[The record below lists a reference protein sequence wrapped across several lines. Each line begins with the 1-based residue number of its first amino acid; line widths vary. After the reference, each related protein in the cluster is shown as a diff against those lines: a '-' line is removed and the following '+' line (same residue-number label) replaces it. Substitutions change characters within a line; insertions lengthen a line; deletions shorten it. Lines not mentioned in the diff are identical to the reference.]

1 MPMCRFTQ
9 KPNKEQAVRRV
20 HIWSVILGLWLL
32 ALPALAQS
40 GSPRVEDPDNLLG
53 AQASQVRE
61 AAQRLAG
68 EGADVIVVAAG
79 PAAGSTPT
87 SADQY
92 LSNLLAQNS
101 IAPSSSQLN
110 PNQVVF
116 YVARDARR
124 TSLLYGSRW
133 KQTLDPVFQSIQSEQ
148 MNPRFANGD
157 LVGGLVA
164 GIDATR
170 TTINPPTSP
179 FVYVLGG
186 AVVLGVIAMI
196 AVPML
201 QKRRASATALETA
214 RERMRTERQ
223 RAGAA
228 IADVAKVAEQA
239 QAKAQYDRISYSQSN
254 IDRLQSLQAKGTQL
268 FQEAQDL
275 FSTADDQIEL
285 KANPTAGD
293 YEAVAAQY
301 ERAQNLA
308 QQANSSIGEAEAL
321 RAQLDAQGSP
331 STGPT
336 TRLRE

>member
-1 MPMCRFTQ
+1 M
-9 KPNKEQAVRRV
+9 RRV

-32 ALPALAQS
+32 LVLPALAQS
-40 GSPRVEDPDNLLG
+40 GGVRVEDPDNLLG
-53 AQASQVRE
+53 AQANQVRE
-61 AAQRLAG
+61 AAQRLAD
-68 EGADVIVVAAG
+68 EGAEVIVLAAG
-79 PAAGSTPT
+79 PSAGSDAT

-92 LSNLLAQNS
+92 LSDFLAQNNL
-101 IAPSSSQLN
+101 AASSRQIN

-133 KQTLDPVFQSIQSEQ
+133 KQTLDPVFQSIQDQQ
-148 MNPRFANGD
+148 MNPRFASGD
-157 LVGGLVA
+157 VAGGMIA
-164 GIDATR
+164 GIDAAR

-179 FVYVLGG
+179 LVYVLGG
-186 AVVLGVIAMI
+186 ALVLGVIALI
-196 AVPML
+196 TVPML

-214 RERMRTERQ
+214 RERMRTARQ
-223 RAGAA
+223 AAGAA
-228 IADVAKVAEQA
+228 ISDVAGVAEQA
-239 QAKAQYDRISYSQSN
+239 QAKAQYDRISYSQAN
-254 IDRLQSLQAKGTQL
+254 IERLQSLQAKGTQL

>member
-1 MPMCRFTQ
+1 M
-9 KPNKEQAVRRV
+9 RRV

-32 ALPALAQS
+32 LVLPALAQS
-40 GSPRVEDPDNLLG
+40 GSVRVEDPDNLLG
-53 AQASQVRE
+53 AQANQVRE
-61 AAQRLAG
+61 AAQRLAD
-68 EGADVIVVAAG
+68 EGAEVIVVAAG
-79 PAAGSTPT
+79 PVAGSDAS

-92 LSNLLAQNS
+92 LSNFLAQNNL
-101 IAPSSSQLN
+101 AASSRAIN

-133 KQTLDPVFQSIQSEQ
+133 KQTLDPVFKSIQDQQ
-148 MNPRFANGD
+148 MNPRFASGD
-157 LVGGLVA
+157 VA
-164 GIDATR
+164 GGMIAGLDAVR

-179 FVYVLGG
+179 LVYVLGG
-186 AVVLGVIAMI
+186 ALVLGVIALI
-196 AVPML
+196 TVPML

-214 RERMRTERQ
+214 RERMRTARQ
-223 RAGAA
+223 AAGAA
-228 IADVAKVAEQA
+228 ISDVAGVAEQA
-239 QAKAQYDRISYSQSN
+239 QAKAQYDRISYSQTN
-254 IDRLQSLQAKGTQL
+254 MERLQSLQAKGTQL